1 MKTRLWNYISTFSNL
16 SGEGLNQI
24 YSKLKQEQDVAG
36 VAGSHINGLSR
47 SYRYESCN
55 QNFGVYQRGN
65 DIGKLDSWKRMRRDE
80 ADIDSAVQPLHE
92 RTSSNATRVSDPNSS
107 KFLGAGP
114 SDNRHSG
121 IEKPYRMRQTG
132 QTPRQ
137 GFSSGVL

>member
-1 MKTRLWNYISTFSNL
+1 MKTRLWKYISTFSNL
-16 SGEGLNQI
+16 SGEGLYQI

-55 QNFGVYQRGN
+55 QNFGVPRGS
-65 DIGKLDSWKRMRRDE
+65 DTGKLDSRKRMRRDE
-80 ADIDSAVQPLHE
+80 ADINSAVQPLHE
-92 RTSSNATRVSDPNSS
+92 RTSSNATRISDLNSS
-107 KFLGAGP
+107 KFLGARP
-114 SDNRHSG
+114 SDNRHSS

-137 GFSSGVL
+137 GFSSGVI